1 MTDKQIEQLAL
12 RVSQLV
18 IDGLEGKQ
26 KEWDA
31 DFIQQIDEEQSLLT
45 DLAQAMTALDYN
57 LKQENYPRCTELQ
70 ATISEIETK
79 LNKFK

>member
-70 ATISEIETK
+70 ATINKIETK

>member
-70 ATISEIETK
+70 ATINEIETK